1 MTDPRDTDDGG
12 ISPREVLRALVEH
25 EHAEMM
31 MMLQAWAAE
40 DDARHAKEAQSL
52 ANITQELTW
61 IEDATDIDRLFAR
74 EGLERLT
81 QESEHRAARRQQF
94 LDAMNVQFE
103 KLSADVEAWKAESAE
118 RKEWDATTGDGQEP
132 DGR

>member
-1 MTDPRDTDDGG
+1 MTDRRDTDG
-12 ISPREVLRALVEH
+12 ISPKEVLRALVEH
-25 EHAEMM
+25 EQAEFMT
-31 MMLQAWAAE
+31 MLQAWAAE

-52 ANITQELTW
+52 ASITQELTW

-74 EGLERLT
+74 EDIERLT
-81 QESEHRAARRQQF
+81 QESEHRAARRHQF
-94 LDAMNVQFE
+94 LDTMNAQFA